1 MFSHLQLREIESD
14 DSREGARYLSKGH
27 GRFTGDTA
35 QPVACDIINIS
46 YSGAAVKCYGTLR
59 IGEKYKIDI
68 LGLGAFPCHVVR
80 SFDADSFG
88 IRFDISLEGKLR
100 LRKRLD
106 EMFQQAHSDSNNPNT
121 VRTTVAPLANPS
133 TTPCFKRVMLAP
145 DVGDAIDF
153 ARKTAADH
161 KAKLTIVE
169 SNAIRVSETLDVE
182 RVLVTEPNDGATR
195 QWIVKNAGADTI
207 VITRNVLLSFECLN
221 QGAMVYDS
229 EGKAFDASKEVPAA
243 MTA

>member
-46 YSGAAVKCYGTLR
+46 YSGAAVKCYGALK
-59 IGEKYKIDI
+59 IGEKYKIEV
-68 LGLGAFPCHVVR
+68 LGLGAFPCRVVR

-106 EMFQQAHSDSNNPNT
+106 EMFQQAHSEATNP
-121 VRTTVAPLANPS
+121 TTVPTKFVTPVS
-133 TTPCFKRVMLAP
+133 PTTTQCFKRVMLAP

-153 ARKTAADH
+153 A
-161 KAKLTIVE
+161 
-169 SNAIRVSETLDVE
+169 
-182 RVLVTEPNDGATR
+182 
-195 QWIVKNAGADTI
+195 
-207 VITRNVLLSFECLN
+207 
-221 QGAMVYDS
+221 
-229 EGKAFDASKEVPAA
+229 
-243 MTA
+243 